1 MNKYDVLCMFDPK
14 VDEAK
19 IETILKKAEAK
30 ITAAGGKIAKTEKKG
45 VRPLAS
51 RIQKRKDLKEV
62 NYINLVV
69 EGPGAVPAEINQLLR
84 VTEEV
89 VRFMVSV
96 KTEEE
101 IIAKSQIPA
110 KPAAEEEKVEI
121 APSMLAGEGAP
132 GGQP

>member
-14 VDEAK
+14 VDETK
-19 IETILKKAEAK
+19 IETILKKLEAK

-45 VRPLAS
+45 TRPLAS
-51 RIQKRKDLKEV
+51 QIQKRKELKEV

-69 EGPGAVPAEINQLLR
+69 EGPGAVPAEINKLLR

-101 IIAKSQIPA
+101 ILAKGQSPA

-121 APSMLAGEGAP
+121 SPSIFVGEGEP
-132 GGQP
+132 GGQS